1 MCSCWDDRRQQQCIW
16 MTVSKLWLLCSM
28 ALSILWHIFR
38 FWLRKLLIHT
48 VNERER
54 FGWRQIKLFCSQF
67 VMLWR
72 AVPYDLR
79 VIGIGLSASMTEDR
93 FSRRSARTTPSRIVA
108 ESAELFSRRN
118 LRKQIRSIFAHI
130 CAVLIPRVIMIIND
144 SYAFSASVNLL

>member
-1 MCSCWDDRRQQQCIW
+1 
-16 MTVSKLWLLCSM
+16 
-28 ALSILWHIFR
+28 
-38 FWLRKLLIHT
+38 
-48 VNERER
+48 
-54 FGWRQIKLFCSQF
+54 
-67 VMLWR
+67 MLWR